1 MSAQKKYNGIVFG
14 FYHQR
19 NAGDDRLAQCIE
31 RMFSDANLTFLP
43 HTNKP
48 PLHLLINADFAIIGG
63 GSVANAYYGIFEKLN
78 HWAEVA
84 KIPVFCLGIGVSDKP
99 SLVAELKKL
108 ARIPNRVWVRDIYS
122 YELLDKNKNVIFAPD
137 LSWLYPLN
145 MPHTASNG
153 GGICLNVAPSLKSQ
167 IPIESWRKE
176 ITNLTL
182 NNEVRPW
189 PLHYGLNEDYDL
201 TKKLDLFDSIQEEFS
216 YSSLLKSDFLV
227 GMRYHAILFSIQLGK
242 PFVPV
247 YNTKK
252 LELFLQQTP
261 WRDKIVL
268 LDNLSNL
275 QQAVEV
281 NLSLLAPSELYK
293 ATISMQEQAA
303 NAKKLILNE
312 LEDAVDKSRERR
324 KSNLFSIRKKILD
337 MLNAC

>member
-1 MSAQKKYNGIVFG
+1 MSAQRKYNGIVFG
-14 FYHQR
+14 FYHKR

-31 RMFSDANLTFLP
+31 RMFPDANLTFLP

-48 PLHLLINADFAIIGG
+48 PLHLLLNADFAIIGG

-99 SLVAELKKL
+99 SLVAELNKL
-108 ARIPNRVWVRDIYS
+108 ARIPNRVWVRDSYS
-122 YELLDKNKNVIFAPD
+122 FDLLGKNKNVIFAPD

-145 MPHTASNG
+145 LPPTDHNG

-182 NNEVRPW
+182 NNEVKPW
-189 PLHYGLNEDYDL
+189 PLHYGFNEDYDF
-201 TKKLDLFDSIQEEFS
+201 TKKLNLFDSIPEEFS
-216 YSSLLKSDFLV
+216 YHSLLKSDLLI

-252 LELFLQQTP
+252 LDLFLQQTP
-261 WRDKIVL
+261 WRDKIDL
-268 LDNLSNL
+268 IDNLSNL
-275 QQAVEV
+275 QQAMETS
-281 NLSLLAPSELYK
+281 LSLLTPSELCK
-293 ATISMQEQAA
+293 TTSIMHEQAA
-303 NAKKLILNE
+303 TAQKLIFDE
-312 LEDAVDKSRERR
+312 LENTVVDSQKKR
-324 KSNLFSIRKKILD
+324 KSNFFSIRKKILD
-337 MLNAC
+337 MLNAY